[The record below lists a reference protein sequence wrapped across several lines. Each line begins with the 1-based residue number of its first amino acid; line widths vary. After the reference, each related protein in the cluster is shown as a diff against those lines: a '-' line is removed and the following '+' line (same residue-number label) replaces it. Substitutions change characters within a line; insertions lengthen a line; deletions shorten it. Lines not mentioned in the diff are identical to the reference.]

1 MAFPCGMTSAGREA
15 LDGLKIDR
23 SAVGPGRAFPW
34 GWLLLV
40 VAVAAAGWWWWQRPG
55 GLLVETALA
64 RPAAEGESRVLL
76 NASGYVTARRAATVS
91 AKVTGK
97 VLEVLVEE
105 GLKVAEG
112 QVVARLDDSNA
123 QVGLR
128 LNEAQLAAA
137 RLSLDETRPRLI
149 FAELELTRFRALL
162 ASRAASQ
169 SDLARA
175 EAEVAALQA
184 RLARQVADIAVAE
197 RSVDEGRQQ
206 VDDTVIR
213 APFAGVVTTK
223 DAQPGEIISPMSSGG
238 FTRTG
243 ICTVVDME
251 SLEIEVD
258 VSESYLNRV
267 QADQPAE
274 AMLDA
279 YAGWRI
285 PAKVIA
291 IIPSADRQKATVKVR
306 LGFAALDPRI
316 LPEMGV
322 KVAFLRRE
330 AVAPPVFPEG
340 AVLVPGSAVVSA
352 AGGHYAWVVREGR
365 VQRRELQLGG
375 RAEGDAVVA
384 AGLQAGESVVLAPA
398 AFLTEG
404 VAVRAAKP

>member
-1 MAFPCGMTSAGREA
+1 MTSAGREA

-23 SAVGPGRAFPW
+23 HAARPRRTFPW
-34 GWLLLV
+34 GWVLLWL
-40 VAVAAAGWWWWQRPG
+40 ALAAAGAWWWQRPG
-55 GLLVETALA
+55 AVAVETAVVRLQS
-64 RPAAEGESRVLL
+64 AEGASPVLL
-76 NASGYVTARRAATVS
+76 NASGYVTARRAASVS

-123 QVGLR
+123 QAGLR
-128 LNEAQLAAA
+128 LSEAQLAAA
-137 RLSLDETRPRLI
+137 RLSLDETRPRLT
-149 FAELELTRFRALL
+149 FAQLELTRFRALL

-169 SDLARA
+169 SDLSRA
-175 EAEVAALQA
+175 ESEVAALEA
-184 RLARQVADIAVAE
+184 RLARQAADIAVAE

-285 PAKVIA
+285 PSRVIA
-291 IIPSADRQKATVKVR
+291 IIPTADRQKATVKVR
-306 LGFAALDPRI
+306 LGFDALDPRI

-322 KVAFLRRE
+322 KVAFLRRPAAE
-330 AVAPPVFPEG
+330 PAADRG
-340 AVLVPGSAVVSA
+340 DAVLVPESAVATVD
-352 AGGHYAWVVREGR
+352 GHFYAWVVREGR
-365 VQRRELQLGG
+365 VQRREIQLSG
-375 RAEGDAVVA
+375 RAAGEAVIA
-384 AGLQAGESVVLAPA
+384 AGLAAGEKVVVAPPA
-398 AFLTEG
+398 ALAEG
-404 VAVRAAKP
+404 GAVRQSKP